1 MSLVDTTVFLNQR
14 VVLPGGSMARLRVGG
29 IFNQEGR
36 HVRSAYIDDETKI
49 VFRSESARAYV
60 FVEISQEMWQFEE
73 DGSMLREKCQV
84 FLHELFAH
92 WTGRMGKGID
102 VKSKGNATSHTVSII
117 LYGRVIYE
125 DNGEGEEERAPLRRL
140 EDGTLYRD
148 FYKVSLKLTGNL
160 LCIWSDIFFYPGH
173 SRSDTVAIALDCA
186 HGCSRNFKLARIG
199 PHSTSTVW
207 GAETGRTNRVRPRIT
222 GTRSNKS
229 CTELFRGALGGS
241 RSATNRSRNHRPDS
255 RHFILRAPEKFVT
268 THHRTDAVSWHRT

>member
-14 VVLPGGSMARLRVGG
+14 VLLPGGSMARLRVGG

-60 FVEISQEMWQFEE
+60 FVEVSQEMWQFEE
-73 DGSMLREKCQV
+73 DGSMLREKCEV

-102 VKSKGNATSHTVSII
+102 VKSKGNTTSHTVSII

-125 DNGEGEEERAPLRRL
+125 DNGEGEEQRAPLRRL

-148 FYKVSLKLTGNL
+148 FYKVSQRM
-160 LCIWSDIFFYPGH
+160 SDRFQ
-173 SRSDTVAIALDCA
+173 
-186 HGCSRNFKLARIG
+186 
-199 PHSTSTVW
+199 
-207 GAETGRTNRVRPRIT
+207 
-222 GTRSNKS
+222 
-229 CTELFRGALGGS
+229 
-241 RSATNRSRNHRPDS
+241 
-255 RHFILRAPEKFVT
+255 
-268 THHRTDAVSWHRT
+268 